1 MQKAPTDER
10 KGPLTW
16 VETRGIEPRTSC
28 LQIADNHSWGVST
41 VLGVRSLSGP
51 TDPIVGR
58 ITGMVMARAK
68 AHWFL

>member
-1 MQKAPTDER
+1 MREAPPAER

-41 VLGVRSLSGP
+41 VLEARSLSGL
-51 TDPIVGR
+51 TDPILGR
-58 ITGMVMARAK
+58 ITGMVMARVEGL
-68 AHWFL
+68 WLL